1 MFKFEKEQQVWDY
14 NGIKL
19 GGQPGEYPTVLAA
32 SIFYNKH
39 EIVLDDKTGKIDK
52 PKAEALWARCQE
64 LSDTVNIPHFIQ
76 ILAEAPQ
83 AMEKYIEWFDGI
95 DKKTAFLM
103 DSSVPSVLAGAC
115 KYVTEV
121 GLAHRAIYNSING
134 SIAAANIEALKN
146 SDVDSAIVLAFNPAD
161 PSVWGRQ
168 KVLSEGGVA
177 GQTKGMLQI
186 AEECGIKRPILDT
199 AATPLGLGSGSA
211 YREILAC
218 KAIFGYPTGGAY
230 HNMTVAWTWLRR
242 WKGTSKTPSL
252 LEAGYKGKPQLLEQ
266 MAHHYLGGMEGIK
279 QAAWSAP
286 DIGCNLVA
294 STLGANLIMYGPIE
308 NVEPMITAQ
317 AYMDIVTLE
326 AVRSLGIDV
335 KEGVKHPIQ
344 KLI

>member
-1 MFKFEKEQQVWDY
+1 MFKFEKEQQVWDF
-14 NGIKL
+14 NGTKL

-52 PKAEALWARCQE
+52 LKAEALWNRCQV
-64 LSDTVNIPHFIQ
+64 LSDTTGIPHFIQ
-76 ILAEAPQ
+76 ILAEFPEAF
-83 AMEKYIEWFDGI
+83 ESYISWFDAI
-95 DKKTAFLM
+95 DNKTAFLM
-103 DSSVPSVLAGAC
+103 DSSVPKALAHAC
-115 KYVTEV
+115 KYVTDV

-134 SIAAANIEALKN
+134 SIAQENIDALKN
-146 SDVDSAIVLAFNPAD
+146 SDVDAAIVLAFNPAD
-161 PSVWGRQ
+161 PSVPGRE
-168 KVLSEGGVA
+168 KVLVEGGVA
-177 GQTKGMLQI
+177 GQTKGMI
-186 AEECGIKRPILDT
+186 PISEECGITRPILDT

-218 KAIFGYPTGGAY
+218 KAIHGYPTGGAY

-252 LEAGYKGKPQLLEQ
+252 LAAGYKDKPLLLEQ
-266 MAHHYLGGMEGIK
+266 MSHHYLGGIEGIK

-326 AVRSLGIDV
+326 AMRPLGIDV
-335 KEGVKHPIQ
+335 KAENHPIF

>member
-1 MFKFEKEQQVWDY
+1 MFRFEKEQQIWDF
-14 NGIKL
+14 NGTKI
-19 GGQPGEYPTVLAA
+19 GGQPGQYPTVLAA

-52 PKAEALWARCQE
+52 AKAEALWNRCQT
-64 LSDTVNIPHFIQ
+64 LSDTVGIPHFIQ
-76 ILAEAPQ
+76 ILAEYPQ
-83 AMEKYIEWFDGI
+83 AFESYVSWFDGV

-103 DSSVPSVLAGAC
+103 DSSVPAALAHAC

-121 GLAHRAIYNSING
+121 GLADRAIYNSING
-134 SIAAANIEALKN
+134 SITPENIEALKN
-146 SDVDSAIVLAFNPAD
+146 SDVNAAIVLAFNPAD
-161 PSVWGRQ
+161 PSVPGRE
-168 KVLSEGGVA
+168 KVLVEGGVA

-186 AEECGIKRPILDT
+186 AEECGITRPILDT

-218 KAIFGYPTGGAY
+218 KAIHGYPTGGAY

-242 WKGTSKTPSL
+242 WKGTKKNPSM
-252 LEAGYKGKPQLLEQ
+252 LEEGYKNNPLLLEQ
-266 MAHHYLGGMEGIK
+266 MSHHYLGGMEGIK

-294 STLGANLIMYGPIE
+294 STLGADLIMYGPIE

-326 AVRSLGIDV
+326 AMRPLGIDTA
-335 KEGVKHPIQ
+335 EDTHHPIQ
-344 KLI
+344 FLI

>member
-1 MFKFEKEQQVWDY
+1 MFKFEKEQQVWDF
-14 NGIKL
+14 NGTKL

-52 PKAEALWARCQE
+52 PKAEALWNRCQV
-64 LSDTVNIPHFIQ
+64 LSDTTGIPHFIQ
-76 ILAEAPQ
+76 ILAEYPEAF
-83 AMEKYIEWFDGI
+83 ENYFTWFDSI
-95 DKKTAFLM
+95 DNKTAFLM
-103 DSSVPSVLAGAC
+103 DSSVPKALAHAC
-115 KYVTEV
+115 KYVTDV

-134 SIAAANIEALKN
+134 SIAQENIDALKN
-146 SDVDSAIVLAFNPAD
+146 SDVDAAIVLAFNPAD
-161 PSVWGRQ
+161 PSVPGRE
-168 KVLSEGGVA
+168 KVLVEGGVA
-177 GQTKGMLQI
+177 GQVKGMI
-186 AEECGIKRPILDT
+186 PISEECGVTRPILDT

-218 KAIFGYPTGGAY
+218 KAIHGYPTGGAY

-252 LEAGYKGKPQLLEQ
+252 LAAGYKDKPLLLEQ
-266 MAHHYLGGMEGIK
+266 MSHHYLGGIEGIK

-326 AVRSLGIDV
+326 AMRPLGIDV
-335 KEGVKHPIQ
+335 KADNHPIF

>member
-1 MFKFEKEQQVWDY
+1 MFKFEKEQSVWDY
-14 NGIKL
+14 NGTKL

-52 PKAEALWARCQE
+52 PKAEALWNRCQE
-64 LSDTVNIPHFIQ
+64 LSDTTGVPHMIQ
-76 ILAEAPQ
+76 IMAEYPA
-83 AMEKYIEWFDGI
+83 AFENYFTWFDSI
-95 DKKTAFLM
+95 DNKTAFLM
-103 DSSVPSVLAGAC
+103 DSSVPKALAHAC
-115 KYVTEV
+115 KYATEV

-134 SIAAANIEALKN
+134 SILPENIEALKN

-161 PSVWGRQ
+161 PSVVGRE
-168 KVLSEGGVA
+168 KVLVAGGVA
-177 GQTKGMLQI
+177 GQKMGMIPI
-186 AEECGIKRPILDT
+186 AEECGITRPILDT

-218 KAIFGYPTGGAY
+218 KAIHGYPTGGAY

-252 LEAGYKGKPQLLEQ
+252 LAAGYKDKPLLLEQ
-266 MAHHYLGGMEGIK
+266 MSHHYLGGLEGIK

-286 DIGCNLVA
+286 DIGCNLIA

-326 AVRSLGIDV
+326 AMRPLGIDV
-335 KEGVKHPIQ
+335 KAENHPIF

>member
-1 MFKFEKEQQVWDY
+1 MFKFEKEQSVWDF
-14 NGIKL
+14 NGTKL
-19 GGQPGEYPTVLAA
+19 GGQPGEYPTVLGA

-39 EIVLDDKTGKIDK
+39 EIVLDDHKGTIDK
-52 PKAEALWARCQE
+52 AKAEALWNRCQV
-64 LSDTVNIPHFIQ
+64 LSDTTGIPHFIQ
-76 ILAEAPQ
+76 ILAEFPEAF
-83 AMEKYIEWFDGI
+83 ESYISWFDSI
-95 DKKTAFLM
+95 DNKTAFLM
-103 DSSVPSVLAGAC
+103 DSSVPKALAHAC
-115 KYVTEV
+115 KYVTDV

-134 SIAAANIEALKN
+134 SIAQENIDALKN

-161 PSVWGRQ
+161 PTVPGRE
-168 KVLSEGGVA
+168 KVLVEGGVA

-218 KAIFGYPTGGAY
+218 KAIHGYPTGGAY

-252 LEAGYKGKPQLLEQ
+252 LAAGYKDKPLLLEQ
-266 MAHHYLGGMEGIK
+266 MSHHYLGGIEGIK

-286 DIGCNLVA
+286 DIGCNMIA
-294 STLGANLIMYGPIE
+294 STLGADLIMYGPIE
-308 NVEPMITAQ
+308 NVEAMITAQ
-317 AYMDIVTLE
+317 AYTDIAVLE
-326 AVRSLGIDV
+326 AMRPLGIDV
-335 KEGVKHPIQ
+335 KAEDHPIF

>member
-1 MFKFEKEQQVWDY
+1 MFKFEKEQQVWDF
-14 NGIKL
+14 NGTKL

-39 EIVLDDKTGKIDK
+39 EIVLDDKKGTIDK
-52 PKAEALWARCQE
+52 PKTEALWSRCQE
-64 LSDTVNIPHFIQ
+64 LSDTVGIPHFIQ
-76 ILAEAPQ
+76 IMAESGEAF
-83 AMEKYIEWFDGI
+83 EKYIDWFASVDN
-95 DKKTAFLM
+95 KTAFLL
-103 DSSVPSVLAGAC
+103 DSSAPQARMHVA
-115 KYVTEV
+115 KYVTDV

-134 SIAAANIEALKN
+134 SIQQAEIDILTK
-146 SDVDSAIVLAFNPAD
+146 SDIDSAIVLAFNPAD

-230 HNMTVAWTWLRR
+230 HNMTVAWTWLKR
-242 WKGTSKTPSL
+242 WKGTSKTPSQ
-252 LEAGYKGKPQLLEQ
+252 LEAGYKGKPLLLEQ
-266 MAHHYLGGMEGIK
+266 MSKHYLGGMEGIK

-286 DIGCNLVA
+286 DIGCNLIA

-326 AVRSLGIDV
+326 AVRSLGVDV
-335 KEGVKHPIQ
+335 KEGVTHPIQ

>member
-1 MFKFEKEQQVWDY
+1 
-14 NGIKL
+14 
-19 GGQPGEYPTVLAA
+19 
-32 SIFYNKH
+32 
-39 EIVLDDKTGKIDK
+39 
-52 PKAEALWARCQE
+52 
-64 LSDTVNIPHFIQ
+64 
-76 ILAEAPQ
+76 
-83 AMEKYIEWFDGI
+83 
-95 DKKTAFLM
+95 
-103 DSSVPSVLAGAC
+103 
-115 KYVTEV
+115 
-121 GLAHRAIYNSING
+121 
-134 SIAAANIEALKN
+134 
-146 SDVDSAIVLAFNPAD
+146 VLAFNPAD
-161 PSVWGRQ
+161 PSVYGRQ
-168 KVLSEGGVA
+168 KVLAEGGVA

-252 LEAGYKGKPQLLEQ
+252 LAAGYKDKPALLEQ
-266 MAHHYLGGMEGIK
+266 MSHHYLGGMEGIK

-286 DIGCNLVA
+286 DIGCNLIA
-294 STLGANLIMYGPIE
+294 SALGANLIMYGPIE

-335 KEGVKHPIQ
+335 KAEKHPIN